1 MVGFGKTPSP
11 THRVACGGVLDVV
24 RGAVP
29 RADVSNPAALDMNT
43 LVVQMQAGD
52 GAVDREHQ
60 FAPFGASIANRPD
73 SPVLGANKEVES
85 AFLDEGDCTNT
96 A

>member
-1 MVGFGKTPSP
+1 MVGFGKTPTP
-11 THRVACGGVLDVV
+11 THRVARCGVLDVV
-24 RGAVP
+24 GGAVP
-29 RADVSNPAALDMNT
+29 RAHVSNPAALDVNT

-73 SPVLGANKEVES
+73 SSVLGANKEVEGS
-85 AFLDEGDCTNT
+85 FFDEGDRTNT